1 MDDAMYNIKLYNS
14 YRGFLAILVF
24 ISHLAATF
32 LYPYFGAS
40 GFMPD
45 LFNFL
50 STWSVNIFFILSGYL
65 ITYSILGNISR
76 NGFFKWSD
84 FLISRIARIYPPFIA
99 SILLSVLLYWIIF
112 YFNLHGK
119 YSFRLASDLFVI
131 REIFSLAYREILEGL
146 LMRGGLLMVNG
157 ALWSLYVEVKI
168 YVVVML
174 VAILIKG
181 RVGWLA
187 KLISAIALYYV
198 GRQLLSSSVF
208 VMIWGLGGVFS
219 VMHYRK
225 IAWPGS
231 YANGLFI
238 LTFAVSLYYAF
249 TPDVF
254 MQNNNTLNGFI
265 ATVALSL
272 LLTGIIFV
280 WQTGMGF
287 LHLFHSAADYSYTL
301 YVVHFPLLLFAFSLT
316 HEAISENFR
325 VEKLLAVCVLVFVII
340 VYAAYWIARYFEDKR
355 RFEGYIRGLWNK
367 DGVGIT
373 LNKRLKNG

>member
-1 MDDAMYNIKLYNS
+1 MYNMKLYNS

-24 ISHLAATF
+24 IGHLAVTF
-32 LYPYFGAS
+32 LYPYIGAS
-40 GFMPD
+40 GIIPD
-45 LFNFL
+45 LFNLL

-84 FLISRIARIYPPFIA
+84 FLISRIARIYPPFMA

-131 REIFSLAYREILEGL
+131 RESFSLAYGEILDSL
-146 LMRGGLLMVNG
+146 LMKGGLLMVNG

-168 YVVVML
+168 YVVAML

-181 RVGWLA
+181 RVGWLV
-187 KLISAIALYYV
+187 KLISAIALCYV
-198 GRQLLSSSVF
+198 SKQLMSSSVF
-208 VMIWGLGGVFS
+208 VIIWGLGAFFS

-225 IAWPGS
+225 IVWPGI
-231 YANGLFI
+231 YLNGLFI
-238 LTFAVSLYYAF
+238 VAFAVSFYYAF
-249 TPDVF
+249 TPSVL
-254 MQNNNTLNGFI
+254 MQNNNTLDGFI

-280 WQTGMGF
+280 WQIGMGF
-287 LHLFHSAADYSYTL
+287 LYLFHSAANYSYTL

-325 VEKLLAVCVLVFVII
+325 VAKLLITCVLVFIVI
-340 VYAAYWIARYFEDKR
+340 VYAAYWIARYFEDKG
-355 RFEGYIRGLWNK
+355 RFEGYIRGL
-367 DGVGIT
+367 
-373 LNKRLKNG
+373 LNLRGTKTMLELR

>member
-1 MDDAMYNIKLYNS
+1 MDNVMYNMKLYNS

-24 ISHLAATF
+24 IGHLAVTF
-32 LYPYFGAS
+32 LYPYIGAS
-40 GFMPD
+40 GIIPD
-45 LFNFL
+45 LFNLL

-84 FLISRIARIYPPFIA
+84 FLISRIARIYPPFMA

-131 REIFSLAYREILEGL
+131 RESFSLAYGEILDSL
-146 LMRGGLLMVNG
+146 LMKGGLLMVNG

-168 YVVVML
+168 YVVAML

-181 RVGWLA
+181 RVGWLV
-187 KLISAIALYYV
+187 KLISAIALCYV
-198 GRQLLSSSVF
+198 SKQLMSSSVF
-208 VMIWGLGGVFS
+208 VIIWGLGAFFS

-225 IAWPGS
+225 IVWPGI
-231 YANGLFI
+231 YLNGLFI
-238 LTFAVSLYYAF
+238 VAFAVSFYYAF
-249 TPDVF
+249 TPSVL
-254 MQNNNTLNGFI
+254 MQNNNTLDGFI

-280 WQTGMGF
+280 WQIGMGF
-287 LHLFHSAADYSYTL
+287 LYLFHSAANYSYTL

-325 VEKLLAVCVLVFVII
+325 VAKLLITCVLVFIVI
-340 VYAAYWIARYFEDKR
+340 VYAAYWIARYFEDKG
-355 RFEGYIRGLWNK
+355 RFEGYIRGL
-367 DGVGIT
+367 
-373 LNKRLKNG
+373 LNLRGTKTMLELR

>member
-1 MDDAMYNIKLYNS
+1 MDDVMYNIKLYNS

-24 ISHLAATF
+24 IGHLAVTF
-32 LYPYFGAS
+32 VYPYFGAS

-84 FLISRIARIYPPFIA
+84 FLISRIARIYPPFMA

-119 YSFRLASDLFVI
+119 YSFRLDSDLFVI
-131 REIFSLAYREILEGL
+131 RESFSLNYGEILEGL
-146 LMRGGLLMVNG
+146 LMKGGLLMVNG

-168 YVVVML
+168 YIFAML
-174 VAILIKG
+174 VAVLIKG
-181 RVGWLA
+181 RVGWLV
-187 KLISAIALYYV
+187 KLISAIALYYIS
-198 GRQLLSSSVF
+198 RQLINSSVF
-208 VMIWGLGGVFS
+208 VMIWGLGAFFS

-225 IAWPGS
+225 IVWPGR
-231 YANGLFI
+231 YVNGLFI
-238 LTFAVSLYYAF
+238 VAFAVSLYYAF

-254 MQNNNTLNGFI
+254 MQNNNTLDGFI

-280 WQTGMGF
+280 WQIGTGF

-325 VEKLLAVCVLVFVII
+325 IVKLLTTCVLVFIII
-340 VYAAYWIARYFEDKR
+340 VYAAYWIARYFEDKG
-355 RFEGYIRGLWNK
+355 RFEGYIRGL
-367 DGVGIT
+367 
-373 LNKRLKNG
+373 LNIRGTKAMLELR